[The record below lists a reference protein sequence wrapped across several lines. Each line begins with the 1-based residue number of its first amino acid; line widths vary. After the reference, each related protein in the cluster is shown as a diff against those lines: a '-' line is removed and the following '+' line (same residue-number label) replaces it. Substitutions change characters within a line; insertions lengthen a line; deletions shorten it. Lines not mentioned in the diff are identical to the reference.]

1 MLTKTKKFLNKFLD
15 CVPPGELALILAP
28 LPMAF
33 IYDQAPWYA
42 YFIFS
47 AGMWLMYGIFTYLHG
62 FFLPAKY
69 RFSVRD
75 CATRPLS
82 SFLELLALRIP
93 LAIFEPHFDDELLNP
108 EGR

>member
-1 MLTKTKKFLNKFLD
+1 MLTKTKKLLNKIVD
-15 CVPPGELALILAP
+15 TVPPGEAALLLAP
-28 LPMAF
+28 LAMAF
-33 IYDQAPWYA
+33 MSEPPWYA
-42 YFIFS
+42 YLIFS
-47 AGMWLMYGIFTYLHG
+47 AGMWVMYGVFTYLHG

-93 LAIFEPHFDDELLNP
+93 MSVFEPHVDEATVKP